1 MSKVQAFVVGIILLL
16 IFSIVFMP
24 YYSDIPLIDQA
35 GYFLCAGGLV
45 FFAATNMI
53 FDTLFFTHSPSNS
66 NELDPIDT
74 KSNGSSENSGI
85 NFAMILFIV
94 AFIILSPFY
103 LFFEVIFIAIGAIL
117 LLFIGMKLI
126 TDTLS
131 IYPRQNKSN
140 ESDSREIRNE
150 ISIPPPVLFEEG

>member
-24 YYSDIPLIDQA
+24 YYSDISPLIDQA

-45 FFAATNMI
+45 FFVATNMI

-66 NELDPIDT
+66 NELDPT
-74 KSNGSSENSGI
+74 NSKSNGSSENSGI

-103 LFFEVIFIAIGAIL
+103 LFL
-117 LLFIGMKLI
+117 K
-126 TDTLS
+126 
-131 IYPRQNKSN
+131 
-140 ESDSREIRNE
+140 
-150 ISIPPPVLFEEG
+150 

>member
-45 FFAATNMI
+45 FFVATNMI

-66 NELDPIDT
+66 NELDPTDT
-74 KSNGSSENSGI
+74 KSNGSAKI
-85 NFAMILFIV
+85 QQLIL
-94 AFIILSPFY
+94 P
-103 LFFEVIFIAIGAIL
+103 
-117 LLFIGMKLI
+117 
-126 TDTLS
+126 
-131 IYPRQNKSN
+131 
-140 ESDSREIRNE
+140 
-150 ISIPPPVLFEEG
+150 